1 MPGAV
6 SGITGDV
13 HGYNFVDNNGTL
25 FTGADTETHAT
36 HVAGIL
42 GAVGNNG
49 KGVAGVN
56 WSVGLMSLKFLDSE
70 GFGDTVDAI
79 RACNYAKQ
87 MRTLWETAPVHTKG
101 ANIRVLNASFG
112 GAGFTNA
119 FLQAIN
125 ELNDAGILFVAAA
138 GNTTDDGTREPDN
151 DLVHIIHRALTP
163 QCHRCCRYRSN

>member
-1 MPGAV
+1 MTTIGAPQAWNTNTGSTSVVVGVIDQGIDTNHLDLAANIWTNPMPGAV

-56 WSVGLMSLKFLDSE
+56 WSVGLMS
-70 GFGDTVDAI
+70 
-79 RACNYAKQ
+79 
-87 MRTLWETAPVHTKG
+87 
-101 ANIRVLNASFG
+101 
-112 GAGFTNA
+112 
-119 FLQAIN
+119 
-125 ELNDAGILFVAAA
+125 
-138 GNTTDDGTREPDN
+138 
-151 DLVHIIHRALTP
+151 
-163 QCHRCCRYRSN
+163 